1 MTSRHLLVA
10 PIDWKP
16 RPPEVHLFF
25 LALGRHLLVAPIDWK
40 HDEGLP
46 ELWIIYNRRHLLVA
60 PIDWKPSHART
71 NLSATSSVAIYWWR
85 LLTGNHE
92 LVELASVDDQW
103 CRHLPVAPIDWK
115 PIQFVNDPGNYGWE
129 SLVAGGAY

>member
-1 MTSRHLLVA
+1 MLVA
-10 PIDWKP
+10 
-16 RPPEVHLFF
+16 
-25 LALGRHLLVAPIDWK
+25 
-40 HDEGLP
+40 
-46 ELWIIYNRRHLLVA
+46 NRKR
-60 PIDWKPSHART
+60 K
-71 NLSATSSVAIYWWR
+71 VAIYWWRLLIGSKNVEHRKNCDWKRIVAIYRWR